1 MAKNTTEPTEPQTKP
16 AAEPKA
22 SKPKASGRNWRPA
35 IIIAMVMFLA
45 AFVRLAFSIGVSAGS
60 DFALSGGTDAS
71 NNLRFIQALVNDG
84 EFIFKDDWMTY
95 PEGTVLVV
103 PVLFACAMS
112 ALAGLFNIFLSDVTT
127 SSSLALAVSGPLFG
141 VLACIPMYFVGREMF
156 SSKLAGYVSAA
167 FLALCP
173 VFVQETVFS
182 NGTGMS
188 FALFFFL
195 FGVYYLIRALKD
207 INDNISAYKTSIIA
221 GAFIALAMLSFTDL
235 RQVAIPFVIVMV
247 IQVIVD
253 RFKGKDPRPASTV
266 HSMVLAIGFVIPCAV
281 YTVLGYWDALVS
293 GTFFFVVLAIGFT
306 TAYAWTYRKPWILT
320 LPIFSIV
327 CIAILVVLSF
337 VAPEFYADV
346 VSGNSP
352 MSPDYA
358 SVIGRQ
364 YLTLSQ
370 LTSFYGVIT
379 YWFVFL
385 LCLYMAYRYLRNA
398 SSALYTFTLVWLFT
412 MTLTLGHDAVQA
424 AFAAP
429 VFALGFAAVVKTVFE
444 HVNFKAYFSGIKTGT
459 GAKTKIKRFVS
470 PIPFMTIL
478 IAILLVAGPNM
489 MQVVD
494 AGIST
499 NDADD
504 YNEQIEPVIGS
515 EQFGTLGYYV
525 KTDDTWKVRDAY
537 ESVKN
542 SDGAFV
548 TWLSYSDDAKIYANM
563 KSFTD
568 MYGNGSVAA
577 SNILLGNAVNG
588 SSAAVLLIIAINDAG
603 LTDDVKA
610 KLTTAGISADDV
622 TLIGN
627 VLNDA
632 DYRSA
637 EGQKTVREQ
646 VTTDYDTYGAVESG
660 ISDENVKFLWL
671 SNYIAAN
678 YHSYTIDQAYDA
690 LGYKSPYIMI
700 TGDMLPFYYGYSG
713 VFDQMAMLNGYEVS
727 TSNGTV
733 PKFTTFSYNTYMT
746 GVYDFTSAMFDT
758 MIYRAYIGMSPS
770 EAGYSSMG
778 AYLSALSAAN
788 ASLQMHPGYGL
799 SNYNVAYWQVMYNPS
814 NSASASDDGWV
825 QMEANAAI
833 AKQKAEGGLI
843 NYVSGLPIIL
853 NYVSNSTGTPVS
865 GTVTNAASQPVKDV
879 RVTAVDAN
887 GVARATTH
895 TGDDGTYQLFVSD
908 LTNTRIVFWGG
919 AGYASSGGVIIG
931 NEPAAAEVNLTGVI
945 TARDILLSL
954 DNGLGTGD
962 AVVDGMNVLLYTVTI
977 SNEKTGVTNVYNAG
991 STLEDGVFKGVG
1003 IGSQTITV
1011 KDGDTQIASATVN
1024 VSETTDKIRLS
1035 TELSDYKLTLVDIYG
1050 APVSTT
1056 VDLDGPKP
1064 QGGATD
1070 AKGEHTFTNLL
1081 AGTYTV
1087 SVPGYYVASPSIT
1100 VSSTDNKTTI
1110 TVYNAANF
1118 SILSM
1123 PAGITEGTLFV
1134 YGDAYSASKLIS
1146 STDLDIVLPV
1156 TDTGSATRYT
1166 MYMIV
1171 GDKIYSAVADSS
1183 VSTTVTL
1190 IENSLATVTG
1200 VLKNSDGDAVSGE
1213 VYFMYNGG
1221 TEKYKAVAD
1230 SEGKFKAYVPAGE
1243 AVVYATDST
1252 DAFFY
1257 KWTLTADANPDKTIE
1272 MSDADKVSN
1281 GASLAWSGVSFSYD
1295 MMKVTVADAYPMEI
1309 MINKGAFSF
1318 YLPREMGAAFEM
1330 FITGNFKVT
1339 TPDAVAADHS
1349 AATTRGLALSLSDT
1363 AKSQHTVHNDVT
1375 GITDDMKLRI
1385 NGTTKTVSEWATEKF
1400 SVTNSVTVRLGES
1413 DSAVYYDG
1421 TLYVNPASYAA
1432 DDIDLSVLLGGVIDA
1447 ADITYYTVTVTGFSS
1462 SDYTANVYYDHS
1474 DYSKSVSISSASATR
1489 IQLVSEASGDY
1500 IIVITSNSSDTKKI
1514 YYEEYGVANK
1524 TIDITDGAGM
1534 VDAVSVTGFIGASI
1548 DTYMLFDDGL
1558 GTVSV
1563 KVTDGVY
1570 SAVLKK
1576 SPPSI
1581 YAVSVNDTVDGSSY
1595 SLASNLDLSGMTAP
1609 YTKNFVCISAPNT
1622 LPVNDL
1628 SIVGDAVRTVS
1639 FKVPYEVSTFPTI
1652 KNDSDE
1658 YKKYTFAAGAGWQS
1672 YSFTIDGRVVD
1683 GFVLAPGHN
1692 LTHDIVFTGYYN
1704 SSLYRLGTDSL
1715 SVSISSGSSDTRNV
1729 EFTGYAGT
1737 PGQVWVNKAADTVTD
1752 HTYEYQYT
1760 LINFG
1765 SDEASIAIDL
1775 TGTDH
1780 TGWSVYYKTTTY
1792 LGTTVS
1798 TVAPTVIMPGS
1809 TTLAIVMTP
1818 DADQTAVPALKVAFS
1833 SATAVGISTA
1843 TPDDITVDSGAAKS
1857 DAQSAT
1863 AEVSVSDMSADGRG
1877 VVNDKGKVPTIVWVM
1892 VAAMAL
1898 LLILIFWMASK
1909 RGVFSRRK

>member
-1 MAKNTTEPTEPQTKP
+1 MRKNTTEPTEPQMKP

-22 SKPKASGRNWRPA
+22 SKPRDSGRNWRPV
-35 IIIAMVMFLA
+35 IIIAIVMFLA
-45 AFVRLAFSIGVSAGS
+45 AFVRLAFSFGVSAGS

-84 EFIFKDDWMTY
+84 EFTFRDDWMSY
-95 PEGTVLVV
+95 PEGSVLVV

-112 ALAGLFNIFLSDVTT
+112 ALAGLFNIFLSDVTL

-141 VLACIPMYFVGREMF
+141 VLACIPMYYVGREMF

-195 FGVYYLIRALKD
+195 FGVYYLIRALKNT
-207 INDNISAYKTSIIA
+207 NDNISAYKTSIIA

-306 TAYAWTYRKPWILT
+306 TAYSWTYKKPWILT
-320 LPIFSIV
+320 LPVFSIV

-337 VAPEFYADV
+337 VAPEFYSDV

-352 MSPDYA
+352 LSPDYA

-429 VFALGFAAVVKTVFE
+429 VFALGFAAVVKAVFE

-478 IAILLVAGPNM
+478 IAVLLVAGPNM

-494 AGIST
+494 AGISS
-499 NDADD
+499 NDAED

-588 SSAAVLLIIAINDAG
+588 SSAAVLLLIAINDAG
-603 LTDDVKA
+603 LTDDVKS
-610 KLTTAGISADDV
+610 KLTNAGIKAEDV

-627 VLNDA
+627 VLGDA
-632 DYRSA
+632 DYRVA

-646 VTTDYDTYGAVESG
+646 VTSDYDTYGAVDEG
-660 ISDENVKFLWL
+660 VSDENVKFLWL
-671 SNYIAAN
+671 SNYIAVN
-678 YHSYTIDQAYDA
+678 YHSYVIDEAYDA
-690 LGYKSPYIMI
+690 LGYKSPYIMV

-713 VFDQMAMLNGYEVS
+713 VFDQMAMLNGYSVD

-733 PKFTTFSYNTYMT
+733 GKFTTFSYYTYMT
-746 GVYDFTSAMFDT
+746 GVYDFKDAMFDT
-758 MIYRAYIGMSPS
+758 MLYRAYIGMTPS
-770 EAGYSSMG
+770 EAGYSSMS

-814 NSASASDDGWV
+814 NNASASDDGWV

-853 NYVSNSTGTPVS
+853 NYVSNATGTPVS
-865 GTVTNAASQPVKDV
+865 GTVTNAASEPVKDV
-879 RVTAVDAN
+879 RVTAVDGK
-887 GVARATTH
+887 GVVRATTH

-919 AGYASSGGVIIG
+919 AGTSSSGGVIIG
-931 NEPAAAEVNLTGVI
+931 NEPAAAEVNLSGVV
-945 TARDILLSL
+945 TTRDIVLSL
-954 DNGLGTGD
+954 YNGAGTGD
-962 AVVDGMNVLLYTVTI
+962 AVVDSANVLLYSVTI
-977 SNEKTGVTNVYNAG
+977 SNEKAGTTDVYDAG
-991 STLEDGVFKGVG
+991 TVLTDGKFTVG
-1003 IGSQTITV
+1003 IGSQKITV
-1011 KDGDTQIASATVN
+1011 KDGDTELVSTTVN
-1024 VSETTDKIRLS
+1024 IDETTDKVRLA
-1035 TELSDYKLTLVDIYG
+1035 TELSDYTLTLVDIYG
-1050 APVSTT
+1050 APVSA
-1056 VDLDGPKP
+1056 VVELDGPKP
-1064 QGGATD
+1064 QSDTTD
-1070 AKGEHTFTNLL
+1070 AKGQHTFTGLL

-1087 SVPGYYVASPSIT
+1087 SVVDYYVASPTIT
-1100 VSSTDNKTTI
+1100 VSSSNNETTI
-1110 TVYNAANF
+1110 TVYKSMTF
-1118 SILSM
+1118 GLSAL
-1123 PAGITEGTLFV
+1123 PGTITEGTLFV
-1134 YGDAYSASKLIS
+1134 YGDAYSTSKVVT
-1146 STDLDIVLPV
+1146 STDKDIELPV

-1171 GDKIYSAVADSS
+1171 GSSIWSGVADSS
-1183 VSTTVTL
+1183 VTNVVTL
-1190 IENSLATVTG
+1190 AEKPLATVSG
-1200 VLKNSDGDAVSGE
+1200 VLKNSDGDAVAGE

-1221 TEKYKAVAD
+1221 QEKYKAVAD
-1230 SEGKFKAYVPAGE
+1230 SEGKYKAYVPADE
-1243 AVVYATDST
+1243 ATVYATDST
-1252 DAFFY
+1252 DATFE
-1257 KWTLTADANPDKTIE
+1257 KWTLAAGANADKDITMK
-1272 MSDADKVSN
+1272 DADKVSS
-1281 GASLAWSGVSFSYD
+1281 GANLAWSGVSFSYD
-1295 MMKVTVADAYPMEI
+1295 MLKVTVAGSYPMEI
-1309 MINKGAFSF
+1309 MINKGAFTF
-1318 YLPREMGAAFEM
+1318 YLPREMGATFET
-1330 FITGNFKVT
+1330 FITGMFTAT
-1339 TPDAVAADHS
+1339 TPAEIAADHT
-1349 AATTRGLALSLSDT
+1349 AAETRGLALSLSDS
-1363 AKSQHTVHNDVT
+1363 AKSQHTVNNDVT
-1375 GITDDMKLRI
+1375 GVTNDMKLRI
-1385 NGTTKTVSEWATEKF
+1385 NGTEKTIEKWATEKF
-1400 SVTNSVTVRLGES
+1400 SVTNSVSVTLGES
-1413 DSAVYYDG
+1413 SSAVYYTG
-1421 TLYVNPASYAA
+1421 TLRINPNNAAYAA
-1432 DDIDLSVLLGGVIDA
+1432 DDVTLSLLLGGITDA
-1447 ADITYYTVTVTGFSS
+1447 ANITYYTATVTGFDS
-1462 SDYTANVYYDHS
+1462 ANYDAKVYYDET
-1474 DYSKSVSISSASATR
+1474 DYSKSVTITSASATR
-1489 IQLVSEASGDY
+1489 IQLVNEAIGDY
-1500 IIVITSNSSDTKKI
+1500 VIVITNKSTDTPKV
-1514 YYEEYGVANK
+1514 YYSEDPAGNIAV
-1524 TIDITDGAGM
+1524 DLTDAAAM
-1534 VDAVSVTGFIGASI
+1534 ADAATVTGYIGASI
-1548 DTYMLFDDGL
+1548 DTYMTFDDTTC
-1558 GTVSV
+1558 TVPV

-1570 SAVLKK
+1570 SVVLKK
-1576 SPPSI
+1576 SPAVYSV
-1581 YAVSVNDTVDGSSY
+1581 AVSDTVDGTVY
-1595 SLASNLDLSGMTAP
+1595 SLPPATHMDLGTMTAP
-1609 YTKNFVCISAPNT
+1609 YTKNFVCTSAP
-1622 LPVNDL
+1622 DL
-1628 SIVGDAVRTVS
+1628 LASTGLTVDGDVVRTVT
-1639 FKVPYEVSTFPTI
+1639 FKIDAATITNDGETF
-1652 KNDSDE
+1652 
-1658 YKKYTFAAGAGWQS
+1658 KKYTFTAGAGWQS
-1672 YSFTIDGRVVD
+1672 YSFIIDGHVVD
-1683 GFVLAPGHN
+1683 GFVVKPAESN
-1692 LTHDIVFTGYYN
+1692 KEITFTGYYN
-1704 SSLYRLGTDSL
+1704 SSLYRLGTESL
-1715 SVSISSGSSDTRNV
+1715 SISVSSGSSDTKKI
-1729 EFTGYAGT
+1729 EFDGYTGT
-1737 PGQVWVNKAADTVTD
+1737 PGQVWVNKTDDTVTD
-1752 HTYEYQYT
+1752 HTYEYTYD

-1765 SDEASIAIDL
+1765 SDKAALTIDL
-1775 TGTDH
+1775 TGTDL
-1780 TGWSVYYKTTTY
+1780 TGWNVYYKTTTY

-1798 TVAPTVIMPGS
+1798 LTAPDTLIPGS

-1818 DADQTAVPALKVAFS
+1818 VADATSVPVLKVS
-1833 SATAVGISTA
+1833 VTSATAVGVGTA
-1843 TPDDITVDSGAAKS
+1843 TPDDITIESGAAKS
-1857 DAQSAT
+1857 TAQSAP

-1877 VVNDKGKVPTIVWVM
+1877 VVNEKGKVPTIVWVM